1 MSGVKQATLVTLYCT
16 VCGNHSII
24 EEKTQHL
31 LNHRFPKF
39 SDEKCIT
46 AYLWGKKA
54 ADKRY
59 HSSRKSYY
67 DWQSLFAEL
76 VFFLLRKYLCSRKLP
91 FLTKLLQ
98 NDVSE
103 SAISPQRLAVGGYAC
118 LHESAGNRPSST
130 PTTDVLL
137 NKFHPD
143 PTAGNAYGHTVFL
156 RFWNFRLFAVSF
168 CGFNHG
174 FPDGRTENAQPR
186 VLYLS
191 RHWTRCYSCS
201 QSRKCPSDVQT
212 ALIPHSRGWLQFR
225 RNPLPGNPLSTVF

>member
-59 HSSRKSYY
+59 NSSRKSYY

-76 VFFLLRKYLCSRKLP
+76 VFFLSRKYLCSRKLP
-91 FLTKLLQ
+91 FL
-98 NDVSE
+98 N
-103 SAISPQRLAVGGYAC
+103 P
-118 LHESAGNRPSST
+118 
-130 PTTDVLL
+130 
-137 NKFHPD
+137 
-143 PTAGNAYGHTVFL
+143 PTAGNAYGHPVFL
-156 RFWNFRLFAVSF
+156 RFWNFRLFSVSF
-168 CGFNHG
+168 CRFNHG
-174 FPDGRTENAQPR
+174 FPDGWTENAQPMIS
-186 VLYLS
+186 LS
-191 RHWTRCYSCS
+191 VRRIRHNIHFKT
-201 QSRKCPSDVQT
+201 
-212 ALIPHSRGWLQFR
+212 
-225 RNPLPGNPLSTVF
+225 

>member
-46 AYLWGKKA
+46 AYLWGKRA

-91 FLTKLLQ
+91 FLTGLLQ

-103 SAISPQRLAVGGYAC
+103 SANSRKYIWS
-118 LHESAGNRPSST
+118 
-130 PTTDVLL
+130 
-137 NKFHPD
+137 
-143 PTAGNAYGHTVFL
+143 VFL

-174 FPDGRTENAQPR
+174 FPDGWTENAQPR

-225 RNPLPGNPLSTVF
+225 RNPLPENPLSTVF

>member
-1 MSGVKQATLVTLYCT
+1 MSDVKQATLITLYCT

-39 SDEKCIT
+39 SDEACIT
-46 AYLWGKKA
+46 AYPWGKKA

-91 FLTKLLQ
+91 FLTGLLQ

-103 SAISPQRLAVGGYAC
+103 SANSQKCIWS
-118 LHESAGNRPSST
+118 
-130 PTTDVLL
+130 
-137 NKFHPD
+137 
-143 PTAGNAYGHTVFL
+143 VFL

-174 FPDGRTENAQPR
+174 FPDGRTENAQPMIS
-186 VLYLS
+186 LS
-191 RHWTRCYSCS
+191 
-201 QSRKCPSDVQT
+201 V
-212 ALIPHSRGWLQFR
+212 R
-225 RNPLPGNPLSTVF
+225 RICHNIHFKT

>member
-1 MSGVKQATLVTLYCT
+1 MQYCLKQATLVTLYCT

-59 HSSRKSYY
+59 NSSRK
-67 DWQSLFAEL
+67 SLFAEL

-91 FLTKLLQ
+91 FLTGLLQ

-103 SAISPQRLAVGGYAC
+103 SANSRKYIW
-118 LHESAGNRPSST
+118 SS
-130 PTTDVLL
+130 
-137 NKFHPD
+137 
-143 PTAGNAYGHTVFL
+143 
-156 RFWNFRLFAVSF
+156 
-168 CGFNHG
+168 G
-174 FPDGRTENAQPR
+174 FPPLLE
-186 VLYLS
+186 LS
-191 RHWTRCYSCS
+191 SIRC
-201 QSRKCPSDVQT
+201 QLLR
-212 ALIPHSRGWLQFR
+212 I
-225 RNPLPGNPLSTVF
+225 

>member
-1 MSGVKQATLVTLYCT
+1 MGY
-16 VCGNHSII
+16 NSI
-24 EEKTQHL
+24 
-31 LNHRFPKF
+31 
-39 SDEKCIT
+39 
-46 AYLWGKKA
+46 
-54 ADKRY
+54 
-59 HSSRKSYY
+59 
-67 DWQSLFAEL
+67 QSLFAEL
-76 VFFLLRKYLCSRKLP
+76 VFFLMRKYLCSRRLTL
-91 FLTKLLQ
+91 LTKLLQ

-174 FPDGRTENAQPR
+174 FPDGRAENAQPMIS
-186 VLYLS
+186 LS
-191 RHWTRCYSCS
+191 VRRIRHNIHFKT
-201 QSRKCPSDVQT
+201 
-212 ALIPHSRGWLQFR
+212 
-225 RNPLPGNPLSTVF
+225 

>member
-46 AYLWGKKA
+46 AYLWDKKA

-76 VFFLLRKYLCSRKLP
+76 VFFLLRKYFCSRRLTL
-91 FLTKLLQ
+91 LTKLLQ

-103 SAISPQRLAVGGYAC
+103 SANSRKCIWS
-118 LHESAGNRPSST
+118 
-130 PTTDVLL
+130 
-137 NKFHPD
+137 
-143 PTAGNAYGHTVFL
+143 VFL

-174 FPDGRTENAQPR
+174 FPDGWTENAQPR

>member
-1 MSGVKQATLVTLYCT
+1 MPLSSLLSFSTDFIPPTFTLYIAAFLWCRFGKETDSRQSSSCLKKQLKNDAIQPRMSDVKQAALVTLYCT

-59 HSSRKSYY
+59 NSSRKSYY

-91 FLTKLLQ
+91 FLTGLLQ

-103 SAISPQRLAVGGYAC
+103 SA
-118 LHESAGNRPSST
+118 NR
-130 PTTDVLL
+130 
-137 NKFHPD
+137 
-143 PTAGNAYGHTVFL
+143 
-156 RFWNFRLFAVSF
+156 
-168 CGFNHG
+168 
-174 FPDGRTENAQPR
+174 
-186 VLYLS
+186 
-191 RHWTRCYSCS
+191 
-201 QSRKCPSDVQT
+201 RKCIWSSG
-212 ALIPHSRGWLQFR
+212 IP
-225 RNPLPGNPLSTVF
+225 PLLELSSILCQLLRI

>member
-1 MSGVKQATLVTLYCT
+1 MSDVKQAALVTLYCT

-59 HSSRKSYY
+59 NSSRKSYY

-91 FLTKLLQ
+91 FLTGLLQ

-103 SAISPQRLAVGGYAC
+103 SA
-118 LHESAGNRPSST
+118 N
-130 PTTDVLL
+130 
-137 NKFHPD
+137 
-143 PTAGNAYGHTVFL
+143 
-156 RFWNFRLFAVSF
+156 
-168 CGFNHG
+168 
-174 FPDGRTENAQPR
+174 
-186 VLYLS
+186 
-191 RHWTRCYSCS
+191 
-201 QSRKCPSDVQT
+201 SRKCIWSSGIPPLLGTFVYSLSAFAD
-212 ALIPHSRGWLQFR
+212 LIMTSLMAGQKMRSQ
-225 RNPLPGNPLSTVF
+225 